1 MKSAIAYIRVSTAR
15 QGKSGLG
22 LEAQQTLIQRFAD
35 QEGFQVVQTFTEVQ
49 SGKDDDQRR
58 PQLAAALEAA
68 RKAKAPVIVAKLD
81 RLSRD
86 VHIISGLMKHKVSF
100 IVADLGADTDPFML
114 HIYAALAEEERRMIS
129 ERTRQALAS
138 AKANGKQLGGLRDH
152 GREAK
157 AAAVERAK
165 ALEPLFV
172 ELAGKSARE
181 IARIL
186 NERNVATPTGKPW
199 SAMTVIRARDRLAVQ
214 AA

>member
-1 MKSAIAYIRVSTAR
+1 MTSTSVPTAPAMMVPE
-15 QGKSGLG
+15 L
-22 LEAQQTLIQRFAD
+22 
-35 QEGFQVVQTFTEVQ
+35 TEVQ

-58 PQLAAALEAA
+58 PQLNAALEAA

-86 VHIISGLMKHKVSF
+86 VHFISGLMKHKVSF
-100 IVADLGADTDPFML
+100 VVADLGADTDPFML
-114 HIYAALAEEERRMIS
+114 HIYAALAEKERAMIS
-129 ERTRQALAS
+129 RRTRDALAA

-165 ALEPLFV
+165 ALAPLFD
-172 ELAGKSARE
+172 ELADKSARE

-186 NERNVATPTGKPW
+186 NDRNVATPTGKPW
-199 SAMTVIRARDRLAVQ
+199 SAMTVIRARDRLA